1 MYLSAQIVFYGR
13 GFVSASTPVRMSSF
27 AKAAKAGQRIHKE
40 RQQPE
45 ARRHLGVLE
54 KKKDYKL
61 RARDY
66 QNKQK
71 RLKRLRQRALTRN
84 PDEFYFHMV
93 NAKLDG
99 GEHHDKVKGEE
110 FTPAQL
116 KLMQTQDVNYVTT
129 KRVSE
134 AKKIQRLQANLHL
147 LDDSSGRVKTHTFFV
162 DSKKEAQ
169 SFDFAKKLETHPS
182 LLGRA
187 FNRPKLETLHK
198 ESIADIPEEVIK
210 EATHEMKKSYR
221 ELTKR
226 LERQKE
232 LTVVEQKMIM
242 KKKLLDKK
250 HPPVKKVRAGTK
262 DSAPVYLWKK
272 ERKR

>member
-1 MYLSAQIVFYGR
+1 
-13 GFVSASTPVRMSSF
+13 MSSF
-27 AKAAKAGQRIHKE
+27 AKAAKASQRIHKE
-40 RQQPE
+40 RQQPD

-66 QNKQK
+66 QNKQL

-84 PDEFYFHMV
+84 PDEFYMHMV
-93 NAKLDG
+93 NSKLDQ
-99 GEHHDKVKGEE
+99 GEHHDRVKGEE

-116 KLMQTQDVNYVTT
+116 KLMQTQDLNYVTT

-134 AKKIQRLQANLHL
+134 AKKIARLKANLHL
-147 LDDSSGRVKTHTFFV
+147 LGDDSGHVNTHTFFV
-162 DSKKEAQ
+162 DTKKEARN
-169 SFDFAKKLETHPS
+169 FDFAEKLGTHPS

-198 ESIADIPEEVIK
+198 ECIADIPEDVIK

-226 LERQKE
+226 LQRQKE
-232 LTVVEQKMIM
+232 LKVVEQKMTM

-250 HPPVKKVRAGTK
+250 NPPVKKVKEGTK
-262 DSAPVYLWKK
+262 DAAPVYLWKK